1 MGTYWLVT
9 LKIQIS
15 DWQPQGYI
23 QPPPPPF
30 LGYPLGPR
38 ASDCVHAGVTVA
50 AGCPNLST
58 LELGPPPHGTA

>member
-23 QPPPPPF
+23 QPPPPP
-30 LGYPLGPR
+30 
-38 ASDCVHAGVTVA
+38 SWVTLLAPGQAIVCMQ
-50 AGCPNLST
+50 G
-58 LELGPPPHGTA
+58 